1 MEICKA
7 WKDMMDEMSEK
18 GKSEGITIGRNEGK
32 SEESERIV
40 SNMLKNDFQPK
51 EIARIT
57 GIDLKEVEEI
67 EEKLKC
73 VIQ

>member
-7 WKDMMDEMSEK
+7 WKDMMDEMMEKGKSK
-18 GKSEGITIGRNEGK
+18 GKSEGIIIGRNEGK
-32 SEESERIV
+32 REII